1 MALFILLTNTGF
13 LVHRFNTV
21 PCSSTAGMGKQS
33 ARMLT
38 SLQWIGLKWIVLI
51 FKKSFNSFLK
61 GKGSEQSL
69 SQWCIEMAGN
79 SVPLRDKYCK

>member
-1 MALFILLTNTGF
+1 M
-13 LVHRFNTV
+13 LVYCWNGKTV
-21 PCSSTAGMGKQS
+21 SPVA
-33 ARMLT
+33 ARMVT